1 MKSPPRFVLVL
12 IAIIAASFLVLA
24 VACGGDE
31 EESPKA
37 SPTAT
42 AAETPTATAAE
53 TPAAGETPEKTPAG
67 GAGELPNIP
76 TYPGATEVFSGTF
89 DTGGAFPFPLGE
101 DVPVDPAEFSNVQY
115 TIYQTDASSDK
126 IADFYKEELKGW
138 KNEGSFALEGLNGE
152 VMMWSKEDRNV
163 VAWLAV
169 FEEAG
174 ATSLVIATG
183 TRQ

>member
-1 MKSPPRFVLVL
+1 MKSPLRFVLVL
-12 IAIIAASFLVLA
+12 IAIIAAAFLVLA

-31 EESPKA
+31 EESPKP
-37 SPTAT
+37 SPTA
-42 AAETPTATAAE
+42 AAKTPTATTAE

-67 GAGELPNIP
+67 GAGEVPSIAV
-76 TYPGATEVFSGTF
+76 YPGATEVFSGTF
-89 DTGGAFPFPLGE
+89 DTGGAFPFPLSE
-101 DVPVDPAEFSNVQY
+101 DVPVDPEEFSNVQY
-115 TIYQTDASSDK
+115 TVYQTDASSDK
-126 IADFYKEELKGW
+126 IADFYKEEFKGW
-138 KNEGSFALEGLNGE
+138 KDEGSFALEGLNGE